1 MNEIPSY
8 RPNDDEA
15 QENSTHVQAQLRLAQ
30 LREEKEQIE
39 RAKLQEEANHQKQ
52 LQFIEKRN
60 ELSRLITEAA
70 SKIPDEIDSMH
81 AEINELNSLFNDLK
95 QTYKKLSTIKAE
107 DWPSERIDSLI
118 EQYQPLLNDCS
129 EEFSDV
135 VSRNSR
141 MKHTKILNGVRRRSK
156 IYISGKEFFTQ
167 FQQGLAF
174 HLPLL
179 LVALIV
185 LFIIWL
191 ITPTV

>member
-8 RPNDDEA
+8 RPSDDEA
-15 QENSTHVQAQLRLAQ
+15 QEKSTQVQAQLRLAQ

-60 ELSRLITEAA
+60 ELSRQITESA
-70 SKIPDEIDSMH
+70 SKIPDEIDSMR
-81 AEINELNSLFNDLK
+81 AEIDELNSLFNDLK
-95 QTYKKLSTIKAE
+95 QTYKKLSNIKAE
-107 DWPSERIDSLI
+107 EWPSERIDSLI
-118 EQYQPLLNDCS
+118 EQYQPLLNECS

-135 VSRNSR
+135 VSRSSR
-141 MKHTKILNGVRRRSK
+141 MKHTKILSGVRRRSK

-185 LFIIWL
+185 LFFIWF